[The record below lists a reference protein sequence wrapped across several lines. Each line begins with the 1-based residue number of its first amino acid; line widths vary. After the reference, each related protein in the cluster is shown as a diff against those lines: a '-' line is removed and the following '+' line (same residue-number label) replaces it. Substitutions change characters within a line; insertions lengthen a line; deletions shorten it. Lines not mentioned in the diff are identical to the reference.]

1 MLLTLMGRTGKL
13 EAMERRRLLPT
24 AVALSVLSGCVVG
37 PTFRPPAPPATDRYI
52 AAPLPPT
59 TAGAPQRFLAGGPVA
74 SHWWRLF
81 GSADLN
87 GLEDE
92 VLANN
97 PDLAAAEAALHQA
110 RETYL
115 AQRAT
120 LWPNVG
126 LGASALGAKN
136 SLTIAPPLNNNAE
149 YYLLYQGQL
158 NLSYAVDVFGGL
170 HRQVESVG
178 AQVESQRYQT
188 EAVYLTLTTN
198 AASAALQLAS
208 LDGQLGATHRVIA
221 ADRRTLELVQS
232 QQRLG
237 QASTADVAAAE
248 AALEQAEEQTPA
260 LRKQIDQQR
269 DLLAALL
276 GRPSADAPMQRLEL
290 ADFQLPPDLPVSLPS
305 GLVRQRPDIL
315 AAEANLH
322 AAYAQVGV
330 SVAARLPSFTL
341 DASAGGASSH
351 LVSLLSVDNAL
362 FSLSGAAA
370 QTVFDAGALRHRQKA
385 AEAGLDE
392 AKAQYRSTALGAL
405 QNVGD
410 VLQAIVE
417 DAEADRH
424 ATAAQAASDRSL
436 RLAEAQLRHGETGVL
451 PVLAAQAAFAQAELA
466 SAQTRGA
473 RYLDT
478 VALFQALGGGW
489 WNDPKRQA
497 EAAR

>member
-1 MLLTLMGRTGKL
+1 L
-13 EAMERRRLLPT
+13 AILLP
-24 AVALSVLSGCVVG
+24 GCAVG
-37 PTFRPPAPPATDRYI
+37 PRFRPPAPPSTGRYT

-74 SHWWRLF
+74 SHWWTLF
-81 GSADLN
+81 GSADLDQ
-87 GLEDE
+87 LEDE
-92 VLANN
+92 ALTDN

-115 AQRAT
+115 SQRAS

-126 LGASALGAKN
+126 LTASALGAKN
-136 SLTIAPPLNNNAE
+136 ALTIAPPLADNSE

-170 HRQVESVG
+170 HRQVESAA
-178 AQVESQRYQT
+178 AQAESQRYQT

-198 AASAALQLAS
+198 VATAALQLAS
-208 LDGQLGATHRVIA
+208 LDGQLGAASRVIA
-221 ADRRTLELVQS
+221 ADRRTLELTQA

-237 QASTADVAAAE
+237 QAPLADVAAAE
-248 AALEQAEEQTPA
+248 AAVEQAEEQTPA

-276 GRPSADAPMQRLEL
+276 GRPSSAAPTERLEL
-290 ADFQLPPDLPVSLPS
+290 ADIQLPRDLPVSLPS
-305 GLVRQRPDIL
+305 SLVRQRPDIL

-330 SVAARLPSFTL
+330 AGAARLPSFTI
-341 DASAGGASSH
+341 DAAAGGASSH
-351 LVSLLSVDNAL
+351 LVSLLSGDNTL
-362 FSLSGAAA
+362 FALSGAAA

-385 AEAGLDE
+385 AEAALE
-392 AKAQYRSTALGAL
+392 QAKAQYRSTALAAL
-405 QNVGD
+405 QNVAD

-424 ATAAQAASDRSL
+424 AGAAEAASDRSL

-451 PVLAAQAAFAQAELA
+451 PVLAAQATSGQAELT

-489 WNDPKRQA
+489 WNDPQRQA
-497 EAAR
+497 DTAR